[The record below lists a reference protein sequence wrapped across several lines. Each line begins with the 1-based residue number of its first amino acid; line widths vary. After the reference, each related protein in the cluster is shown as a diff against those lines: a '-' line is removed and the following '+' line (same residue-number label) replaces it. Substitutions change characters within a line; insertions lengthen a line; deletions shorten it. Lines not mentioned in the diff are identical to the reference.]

1 MAKKIAAQLTDD
13 DDALLAALGI
23 DSEPTKQASKTPRE
37 ERIIAGFEAIQR
49 FVVKH
54 GHAPKHSEENDI
66 FERLYAV
73 RLDCIRASD
82 ECQQLLAD
90 LDHSGLLSESTR
102 HQPIQETDS
111 DALLAELNT
120 DALSMG
126 DLTRLV
132 HVKSVAERQMIE
144 RKAAEEM
151 GQRVACEAFEQFQP
165 LFDSVQ
171 TDLKLAKRQA
181 FILDKQATINQGDWF
196 ILNGQIAY
204 IAHIGQDKI
213 VASRHNDARLRIIFD
228 NATESNMLLRSMQK
242 ALLKDSSARRIIQ
255 NQQALFEE
263 SINEDDIESGMIYV
277 LRSLSH
283 HEAVLSYGTL
293 LHKIGVTGNDLNK
306 RLANAKNDPT
316 FLMAEVEVV
325 ARYELFNI
333 NRVKLENLLH
343 RFFETAKAEIEIMD
357 RFGRPTR
364 PREWFAVPLFIIDE
378 VVEKI
383 INQTLHEYQYD
394 ASLVQL
400 IHLPK

>member
-1 MAKKIAAQLTDD
+1 
-13 DDALLAALGI
+13 
-23 DSEPTKQASKTPRE
+23 
-37 ERIIAGFEAIQR
+37 
-49 FVVKH
+49 
-54 GHAPKHSEENDI
+54 
-66 FERLYAV
+66 
-73 RLDCIRASD
+73 
-82 ECQQLLAD
+82 
-90 LDHSGLLSESTR
+90 
-102 HQPIQETDS
+102 
-111 DALLAELNT
+111 
-120 DALSMG
+120 
-126 DLTRLV
+126 
-132 HVKSVAERQMIE
+132 
-144 RKAAEEM
+144 
-151 GQRVACEAFEQFQP
+151 
-165 LFDSVQ
+165 
-171 TDLKLAKRQA
+171 
-181 FILDKQATINQGDWF
+181 
-196 ILNGQIAY
+196 
-204 IAHIGQDKI
+204 
-213 VASRHNDARLRIIFD
+213 
-228 NATESNMLLRSMQK
+228 MQK

-263 SINEDDIESGMIYV
+263 TINEDDIESGMIYV